1 MTPLSFRTM
10 LAVPMGIA
18 TIALLAIL
26 KIAIQSAARH
36 AVATP
41 RRPQNRQF
49 PCYENVQVKRPFFL
63 FRADKY

>member
-1 MTPLSFRTM
+1 MTPLSFRAM

-18 TIALLAIL
+18 SIALLAIL

-36 AVATP
+36 AAATP
-41 RRPQNRQF
+41 RRPPDRHFQ
-49 PCYENVQVKRPFFL
+49 PYENVQIKRPFFL